1 MLKRFQIRPIL
12 AIVPDN
18 QDPELK
24 KDAPDPTFWAQMQEW
39 QASGA
44 TIALHG
50 YQHLC
55 LARGRSLVNLHSQS
69 EFAGVPFEYQRKW
82 IRLGLSILRGQG
94 LQPTVW
100 VAPRHGFD
108 PSTLDVLRDEGIR
121 VVSDGFAKGPY
132 RRSGMIWIPQQLW
145 APVIEKAGLWTIAY
159 HSNNASDEDVDRL
172 ESFLERFH
180 LNFTSVERV
189 ISRWPIA
196 EYGLRHCLHQEHSL
210 LRMRLSKLRMRLL
223 A

>member
-1 MLKRFQIRPIL
+1 LHPIL

-24 KDAPDPTFWAQMQEW
+24 RDTPDPTFWAQMREW

-69 EFAGVPFEYQRKW
+69 EFAGVSFEYQRQW
-82 IRLGLSILRGQG
+82 IRGGLSILRDRG

-108 PSTLDVLRDEGIR
+108 LSTLDVLQDEGLR
-121 VVSDGFAKGPY
+121 VVSDGFAKSPY
-132 RRSGMIWIPQQLW
+132 QRCGMIWIPQQLW
-145 APVIEKAGLWTIAY
+145 TPVIEEAGLWTIAY
-159 HSNNASDEDVDRL
+159 HSNTASDGDVDRL
-172 ESFLERFH
+172 EGFLEQFH
-180 LNFTSVERV
+180 LNFTSVEQV
-189 ISRWPIA
+189 ISHWPIA
-196 EYGLRHCLHQEHSL
+196 EYGLQHCLRQEHSL
-210 LRMRLSKLRMRLL
+210 LRKRLSKLRRRLF